1 MIGENNYFPKN
12 FDDVLATI
20 VYERLDIISKKYFNN
35 FRFYNFSYFT
45 IDNFYYIDDGS
56 YYSRDGKISFIVSS
70 VDEEFIRFFISRLI
84 VEGLI
89 YEDNYLKV
97 VDVSLIDIPDFTKET
112 VFHTISPI
120 QVNLFKC
127 KSDLMDYLKQMLLDN
142 YCEYY
147 SLIYPEESL
156 KMYAGD
162 FVEKH
167 NSLDEEYDNYYNMQI
182 ILEGEIELIR
192 FAWDIGLGESNF
204 KGFGMLGLS

>member
-97 VDVSLIDIPDFTKET
+97 VDVSLIDDTSHIKRDLVVVPSYIDKGLEFDSVIIYNDKDNMFTKEDKYLYYVACT
-112 VFHTISPI
+112 RAQH
-120 QVNLFKC
+120 NLV
-127 KSDLMDYLKQMLLDN
+127 
-142 YCEYY
+142 
-147 SLIYPEESL
+147 IY
-156 KMYAGD
+156 K
-162 FVEKH
+162 
-167 NSLDEEYDNYYNMQI
+167 
-182 ILEGEIELIR
+182 
-192 FAWDIGLGESNF
+192 
-204 KGFGMLGLS
+204 